1 MESSGIKT
9 VRLKIG
15 GMTCINC
22 QKKIERGLL
31 SLSGVK
37 EAKVS
42 WEKERAEVNFDERA
56 VSLQKIRSEIERLG
70 YKVLDG
76 KNSAERVREGL
87 FYLLLIAIIFFF
99 LQKSG
104 LMNLLAPSDLASSN
118 MGYGLLFVTGIFS

>member
-1 MESSGIKT
+1 MENSGIKT
-9 VRLKIG
+9 FRLKIG

-37 EAKVS
+37 GAKVS
-42 WEKERAEVNFDERA
+42 WEKERAEVTFDERA
-56 VSLQKIRSEIERLG
+56 ASLQKIRSEIERLG

-76 KNSAERVREGL
+76 KNSAKKVREGL

-104 LMNLLAPSDLASSN
+104 LMNLLAPS
-118 MGYGLLFVTGIFS
+118 TP